1 MQRASRPYY
10 GWTIIM
16 ADKKVSDSLLVAYA
30 DGELGPED
38 RVLVESAMVADSS
51 LKTRV
56 EKYKQSGDLLKDSF
70 DIDNA
75 TTPDHIV
82 HRIREIEAAAVKK
95 RQAGPAGGNDQSSW
109 WSIPLF
115 GRSLAASFSLR
126 SLTSLGGSFVAGLA
140 CAVFV
145 ISPSLPTTGTN
156 FSQLVPRDDVVQM
169 VMRGAAQEKLPY
181 IRQQDQNISS
191 GGSVMV
197 NEQFSI
203 MYNSPIQGSVEIF
216 EVTVEKNPA
225 VQAVLSFFRLNV
237 DKLLPRDIAIEADQ
251 LTNLGSFVVD
261 DQDSLRLRIE
271 VSNNATTIRHDV
283 SFKVVEP

>member
-1 MQRASRPYY
+1 M
-10 GWTIIM
+10 T
-16 ADKKVSDSLLVAYA
+16 DKKVSDDLLVAYA
-30 DGELGPED
+30 DGELGQED
-38 RVLVESAMVADSS
+38 IVLVESAIATDSLVKS
-51 LKTRV
+51 RV

-70 DIDNA
+70 DINNA
-75 TTPDHIV
+75 PTPDHIV

-95 RQAGPAGGNDQSSW
+95 RQAGPAGGNDQPFWRSL
-109 WSIPLF
+109 PLL
-115 GRSLAASFSLR
+115 GRSLAAAFSLR
-126 SLTSLGGSFVAGLA
+126 SLSTLGGSFVAGLA

-145 ISPSLPTTGTN
+145 IFPGLPTTDTD
-156 FSQLVPRDDVVQM
+156 FLQLEPRDDVVQM
-169 VMRGAAQEKLPY
+169 VMRGAVQEKLPY

-191 GGSVMV
+191 GGSVTV
-197 NEQFSI
+197 KQQFSI

-237 DKLLPRDIAIEADQ
+237 EKLLSRDMAIEADQ

-261 DQDSLRLRIE
+261 DQESLRLRIE